1 MNAERSE
8 KLMINLRTP
17 KVRNPE
23 DQSILSSLVLEV
35 FLSFLR
41 PQIQMIFSRGRL
53 DLDTVLVLS
62 SLKQARVTESHSC
75 SATCIVRPTLEPSD
89 EVQQFSCLFVVI
101 PF

>member
-1 MNAERSE
+1 
-8 KLMINLRTP
+8 MINLRTP

-23 DQSILSSLVLEV
+23 DQSILSSLVSEV

-53 DLDTVLVLS
+53 DLDTVLLS

-75 SATCIVRPTLEPSD
+75 SATCIVRPTLEPSH